1 MGLQCQT
8 LRGIGG
14 YEYTENDK
22 REMKITFLFLFL
34 QILNYKVFRIY
45 HKKHQKASVNLKRSR
60 GYHSQHRQKKEK

>member
-1 MGLQCQT
+1 MT
-8 LRGIGG
+8 
-14 YEYTENDK
+14 K